1 MFYCGIL
8 YACQLWYVKYV
19 VWCFFS
25 FWFFGLWA
33 ISTNFQG
40 SISLKATLRGQ
51 KAGKY
56 FRGYICSSLW
66 PRRILRKYYIS
77 FCSTHFKSCLA
88 FWQLKGSLDDPQI
101 KCLSGFSFK
110 TASHSNMITSLIFPS
125 SLITKSF
132 AAIFIAEK
140 KFPAQQV
147 LPWVGNLIS
156 LNGELWNKF
165 EKFRRLGNH

>member
-1 MFYCGIL
+1 MLSDVFLVFDSLDFGRF
-8 YACQLWYVKYV
+8 QLIFKAQSAWKL
-19 VWCFFS
+19 
-25 FWFFGLWA
+25 LWE
-33 ISTNFQG
+33 
-40 SISLKATLRGQ
+40 
-51 KAGKY
+51 GKRLENI
-56 FRGYICSSLW
+56 FEVLFVLW
-66 PRRILRKYYIS
+66 PRGILRKYYIS

>member
-1 MFYCGIL
+1 MLSDVFLVFNSLDFGQF
-8 YACQLWYVKYV
+8 QLIFK
-19 VWCFFS
+19 
-25 FWFFGLWA
+25 
-33 ISTNFQG
+33 G

-125 SLITKSF
+125 SLIRKSF
-132 AAIFIAEK
+132 AAIFITEK

-156 LNGELWNKF
+156 SPFKWGTLEQIW
-165 EKFRRLGNH
+165 EV